1 MPQAASCKSH
11 ISTEGL
17 AIFDKF
23 GAAQKGDPRAH
34 LLKGAKLQELVDQL
48 KEQEPFLTTTRAI
61 PTSADR
67 MDGTSGNI
75 MEAYY
80 ASIDRLHEQYPELDA
95 EPSRTMNFD
104 EVHVFSFFLLKLY
117 AHHLQQAGLNNRG
130 EFENKNLT
138 VFTSIKLQKLAKRA
152 KSRAAIRAVNSL
164 SLHQVR
170 RRRGEHKCCN
180 LNKIEL
186 HSKHPLRSAALNLK
200 KD

>member
-34 LLKGAKLQELVDQL
+34 LLKGAKLQELVDHL
-48 KEQEPFLTTTRAI
+48 KAQEPFLTTTRAI

-104 EVHVFSFFLLKLY
+104 EVRVFSFFLLKLY

-138 VFTSIKLQKLAKRA
+138 VFTSKALLKLL
-152 KSRAAIRAVNSL
+152 
-164 SLHQVR
+164 
-170 RRRGEHKCCN
+170 RGRVPARTVALGDGSCN
-180 LNKIEL
+180 LTMIPFILGGNIRLATAFIGAVTASQVPVDLECV
-186 HSKHPLRSAALNLK
+186 
-200 KD
+200 D